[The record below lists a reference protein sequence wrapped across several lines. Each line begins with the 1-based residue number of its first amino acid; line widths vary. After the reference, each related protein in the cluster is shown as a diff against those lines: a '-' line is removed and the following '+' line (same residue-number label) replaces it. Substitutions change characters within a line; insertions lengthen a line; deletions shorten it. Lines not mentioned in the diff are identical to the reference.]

1 MELSEDLI
9 GDVVTK
15 AFFEWANQNDKD
27 PDDMTDEEV
36 AMWMLGYI
44 EAMKVAFKLFEKMEY
59 KKDDDG
65 EPHAVH

>member
-15 AFFEWANQNDKD
+15 AFFEWAKQNNKD
-27 PDDMTDEEV
+27 PDDLTNEEV
-36 AMWMLGYI
+36 SMWMLGYI
-44 EAMKVAFKLFEKMEY
+44 DAMKVAFKLFEKMEY
-59 KKDDDG
+59 KDDDG

>member
-1 MELSEDLI
+1 MELSEEMV

-15 AFFEWANQNDKD
+15 AFGVWADQNDKD
-27 PDDMTDEEV
+27 PDDMTDEEI
-36 AMWMLGYI
+36 AMWMRGYV

-59 KKDDDG
+59 KDDDG

>member
-27 PDDMTDEEV
+27 PDDLTNEEV
-36 AMWMLGYI
+36 SMWMLGYI
-44 EAMKVAFKLFEKMEY
+44 DAMKVAFKLFEKMEY
-59 KKDDDG
+59 KDDDG
-65 EPHAVH
+65 EPYAVH